1 MKRENLIITGKVVSF
16 VIVALISLVALY
28 FSYFA
33 YQMRQENLH
42 VSLPEGR
49 FFTDSNFEI
58 AEHHSDFEIEEALSL
73 MGGPIWLLS
82 TNIDVT
88 ISNISD
94 LVISLTSFASK
105 SLFDGGGVF
114 FSGTDRI
121 ANLKTLNLPITL
133 ESGHSKKLKLKISLP
148 VAREVVPMV
157 QSYVESC
164 ESRSLWSLRLY
175 LAVRGTDFMGN
186 KNVSF
191 GRGMKEEELET
202 PCPEFGGVLIKPS
215 DVNPKK
221 VLLLMEFGTPRGN
234 RFLGEA
240 EWK

>member
-1 MKRENLIITGKVVSF
+1 MKYKSVRASILWIGRIGYF
-16 VIVALISLVALY
+16 VIPIIALY
-28 FSYFA
+28 FNYDI
-33 YQMRQENLH
+33 YQGRQENLH

-49 FFTDSNFEI
+49 FLTDSNFEI
-58 AEHHSDFEIEEALSL
+58 AEHHSDFEIEEAASL
-73 MGGPIWLLS
+73 MGVPIWLLS
-82 TNIDVT
+82 ATIDLT

-94 LVISLTSFASK
+94 PVISLTSFESK
-105 SLFDGGGVF
+105 SIFDGGVF
-114 FSGTDRI
+114 FSGIDSR
-121 ANLKTLNLPITL
+121 ANLETLNLPITL

-148 VAREVVPMV
+148 VAQEVVPMV

-202 PCPEFGGVLIKPS
+202 PCPEFGGVTIQPS
-215 DVNPKK
+215 DVSEKK

-234 RFLGEA
+234 RFFGEA

>member
-16 VIVALISLVALY
+16 VIVALISFVALY
-28 FSYFA
+28 FSYYA

-42 VSLPEGR
+42 VSLPEGP
-49 FFTDSNFEI
+49 FLTASNFEI
-58 AEHHSDFEIEEALSL
+58 DEFFSDFEIDETDSL
-73 MGGPIWLLS
+73 TGLTWLLS
-82 TNIDVT
+82 TSIDVT

-94 LVISLTSFASK
+94 PVISLTSFESK
-105 SLFDGGGVF
+105 VLFDGGGVF
-114 FSGTDRI
+114 VSGVDSR
-121 ANLKTLNLPITL
+121 ANLETLNLPITL
-133 ESGHSKKLKLKISLP
+133 ESGHSEKLKLKISLP

-215 DVNPKK
+215 DVSPKK

-234 RFLGEA
+234 RFLGET